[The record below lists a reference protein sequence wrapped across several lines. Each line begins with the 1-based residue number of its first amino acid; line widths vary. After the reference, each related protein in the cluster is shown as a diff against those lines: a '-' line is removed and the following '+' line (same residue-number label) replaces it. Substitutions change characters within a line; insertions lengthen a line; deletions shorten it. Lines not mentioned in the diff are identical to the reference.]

1 MAKHYV
7 RLKENT
13 DIIIHGFSDSFE
25 KPLDTDTCINENGG
39 RQFELLGKSN
49 PILVNSDGVHLYRLV
64 TTITDEQVPIVE
76 DVTDELNVNVDTSN
90 VSLEDSEAVLTDV
103 VVDNRI
109 TATATGYKTLYHY
122 HYSVR
127 HSTNEEMEE
136 ELLGFPE
143 VTPEKTDS
151 EKIKELQEQVTALE
165 EQNTMLTECLL
176 EMSEVV
182 YGG

>member
-7 RLKENT
+7 RVDEEDK
-13 DIIIHGFSDSFE
+13 IVHGFSSDFE
-25 KPLDTDTCINENGG
+25 KPLDTDICINENGG
-39 RQFELLGKSN
+39 RQFELLGVMN
-49 PILVNSDGVHLYRLV
+49 PILVRLNGVHLYRLV
-64 TTITDEQVPIVE
+64 TTITEEQVPIVE
-76 DVTDELNVNVDTSN
+76 DVTDELNVNIDTSN

-103 VVDNRI
+103 VVNKDI

-143 VTPEKTDS
+143 VTPEKNDS
-151 EKIKELQEQVTALE
+151 EKIMELEKHLTALE